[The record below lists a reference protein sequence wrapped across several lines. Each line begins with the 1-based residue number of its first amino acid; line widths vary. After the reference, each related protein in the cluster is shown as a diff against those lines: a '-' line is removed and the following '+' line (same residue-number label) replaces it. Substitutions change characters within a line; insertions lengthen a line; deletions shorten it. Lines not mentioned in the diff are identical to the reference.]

1 MYVNNIIIENYLNS
15 SSFDKERNK
24 IKLLLNKNE
33 LNKIKKE
40 LNDVG
45 ITIVATKLF
54 INDNGLA
61 KLEIS
66 TAKGKKNY
74 DKREVIKKREN
85 KVKLIELKN
94 LTIYF
99 LTLEQNDNQ
108 ILKFVFRNSCKV
120 SFFEHLF
127 L

>member
-1 MYVNNIIIENYLNS
+1 MNGSEIKSIRQKKVNIDRSFCNFFNDELYVNNIVIENYINS
-15 SSFDKERNK
+15 SSFNNDRNK

-33 LNKIKKE
+33 LVKIKKE

-45 ITIVATKLF
+45 VTIVATKLF
-54 INDNGLA
+54 INDKGFA

-85 KVKLIELKN
+85 KLKIDRIKKSN
-94 LTIYF
+94 
-99 LTLEQNDNQ
+99 
-108 ILKFVFRNSCKV
+108 
-120 SFFEHLF
+120 
-127 L
+127 